1 MSREKPLLATRLFA
15 VFLAGA
21 CAFHYPLMSLFS
33 VDRSVAGVPVLYLYL
48 FAVWLALILAIA
60 WLGRRR

>member
-1 MSREKPLLATRLFA
+1 MSREPSLASRLSA

-33 VDRSVAGVPVLYLYL
+33 VDRSVAGVPLLYLYL
-48 FAVWLALILAIA
+48 FGAWLALILAIA
-60 WLGRRR
+60 RLGRRR